1 MLPQFLFEYC
11 KELVASEFRL
21 YEKTEMKI
29 FLDTADLEAIRKY
42 SKMGFIDGVTTNPA
56 ILAREGK
63 NFLDVVSEIVDLV
76 NGPISGE
83 VVSLEAEQMVL
94 EGRALARVHESI
106 VVKIPA
112 IPAGFEA
119 LSILSAEGIKTNF
132 TVVYTPN
139 QALLAAKNGAT
150 YVSPF
155 VGRLHANAGAGDEI
169 ISDIVRIYK
178 NYGYSTQVLAASMRN
193 SLYVQQAALAG
204 AHAATVPPA
213 VLDEMIN
220 SELSQVALSGFLSEW
235 NRLPQDKK
243 DIFRG

>member
-1 MLPQFLFEYC
+1 
-11 KELVASEFRL
+11 
-21 YEKTEMKI
+21 MKI
-29 FLDTADLEAIRKY
+29 FIDTADLDAIRKY

-56 ILAREGK
+56 ILAKEGR

-76 NGPISGE
+76 DGPISGE
-83 VVSLEAEQMVL
+83 VVSLESGKMVS

-119 LSILSAEGIKTNF
+119 LSILSSEGIKTNF

-155 VGRLHANAGAGDEI
+155 VGRLHANAGAGD
-169 ISDIVRIYK
+169 DIVRNIVQIYK
-178 NYGYSTQVLAASMRN
+178 NYGFKTQVLAASMRN

-213 VLDEMIN
+213 VLDDMIN
-220 SELSQVALSGFLSEW
+220 SELSQVALTGFLSEW
-235 NRLPQDKK
+235 NKLPQDKR
-243 DIFRG
+243 DIFGPQHEA